1 MPTAMTAAA
10 ASAARPAAS
19 TRKLRPLILITPDLS
34 ETPQQPTESEY
45 VVRANYAEAITS
57 AGGIPM
63 ILPYGAENIEAALTL
78 ADGILLTGSR
88 PGAEVADRRRDFERR
103 LVAKALEAGKPLF
116 GICHG
121 MQLIGECLGGEF
133 LSELPAAGVSHI
145 PQDLPDELA
154 HEIVVE
160 PGSLLS
166 RWAETGTA
174 RVNSLHR
181 HGLSGQG
188 RFRVTAR
195 APDGIIEAFEG
206 ETEAFCLGV
215 QWHPE
220 YRLTVLDSEILKAFV
235 ARSAEAGEKRRAEP
249 DRGENDAVHRRLTAF
264 GLALPEAAAPPGAF
278 AGAVRTGNI
287 VTVSGQVP
295 LIDGAV
301 RRTGQ
306 LGADVSIE
314 EGRECA
320 RICLLNVLAQ
330 LERASGGFDKLRGFV
345 RLAGYVAA
353 TADFTRHGAV
363 VDGASEL
370 LRDLFPD
377 RWEHARIAIGVS
389 SLPRGVPVEIEL
401 TALVADEV

>member
-1 MPTAMTAAA
+1 MTTDMAVAAVTAF
-10 ASAARPAAS
+10 PAAPA
-19 TRKLRPLILITPDLS
+19 RKARPLILITPDLG
-34 ETPQQPTESEY
+34 ETPQQPTECEY
-45 VVRANYAEAITS
+45 VVRSNYAEAITS
-57 AGGIPM
+57 AGGVPL
-63 ILPYGAENIEAALTL
+63 ILPYEAENIEAALAL
-78 ADGILLTGSR
+78 ADGIVLTGSR
-88 PGAEVADRRRDFERR
+88 PGAEVADRRRDFERQ
-103 LVAKALEAGKPLF
+103 LVAKALTTGKPLL

-133 LSELPAAGVSHI
+133 LSELPAAGISHI

-154 HEIVVE
+154 HEIIVE
-160 PGSLLS
+160 PDSLLAG
-166 RWAETGTA
+166 WVGTGPT

-181 HGLSGQG
+181 HALSGRG
-188 RFRVTAR
+188 RFRVIAR

-220 YRLTVLDSEILKAFV
+220 YRLTALDLEILKAFV
-235 ARSAEAGEKRRAEP
+235 ARSAEAGESRRVEH
-249 DRGENDAVHRRLTAF
+249 GMSGSDAVHRRLAAL
-264 GLALPEAAAPPGAF
+264 GLTLPEAAMPPGAF
-278 AGAVRTGNI
+278 AGAVRAGNI

-295 LIDGAV
+295 VIDGAV
-301 RRTGQ
+301 WRTGR

-330 LERASGGFDKLRGFV
+330 LERASGGLDKVRGFV

-353 TADFTRHGAV
+353 TDDFIRHGAV

-389 SLPRGVPVEIEL
+389 SLPRGAPVEIEL
-401 TALVADEV
+401 TALVGNEV